1 MTAEAESEREMNN
14 GSRGERF
21 SETFG
26 DGTLLTLKMY
36 QGITD
41 RGEKAASRIS
51 KRQRNRDPL
60 EYHPDSLM
68 QKKSAL

>member
-41 RGEKAASRIS
+41 RGEKAASRI
-51 KRQRNRDPL
+51 
-60 EYHPDSLM
+60 
-68 QKKSAL
+68 